1 MSSIFVIEQDLLRIF
16 QTIEDN
22 DGEITD
28 ELYEEMLIT
37 QEDLKKKLKGYH
49 AMVQRWE
56 AEVAT
61 CKAEIKRLQAIAKTK
76 ENRIEKLKNIML
88 DAVEKFGQD
97 GKTNKFIELDTVR
110 LFTRAATSV
119 NIDENRTKIFIDEFE
134 RYGRELVEQGI
145 LEDSQQVDLL
155 GVLDA
160 MNANIRAEQGENY
173 EPYTLADLTNLKLNF
188 STTLEVSDLL
198 KTSTDVL
205 STYTK
210 NRIYSTLSDSTSKT
224 DWGKRISISN
234 PEDNMSVPTVAWEV
248 KKNSLTIK

>member
-1 MSSIFVIEQDLLRIF
+1 MSSIFQIEQDLLRIF
-16 QTIEDN
+16 QIIEDN

-37 QEDLKKKLKGYH
+37 EENLKKKLKGYH

-56 AEVAT
+56 AEAAT
-61 CKAEIKRLQAIAKTK
+61 CKAEIKRLQNMAKSK
-76 ENRIEKLKNIML
+76 ETRVEKLKNIML

-110 LFTRAATSV
+110 LSTRASTSV
-119 NIDENRTKIFIDEFE
+119 NIDEKRTKIFIDEFE
-134 RYGRELVEQGI
+134 RYSRELVEQGI
-145 LEDSQQVDLL
+145 LENSQEVDLVGIL
-155 GVLDA
+155 AA
-160 MNANIRAEQGENY
+160 MNANIKAEQGENY
-173 EPYTLADLTNLKLNF
+173 EEYSLADLTNIKLSFN
-188 STTLEVSDLL
+188 TTLEISDLL

-205 STYTK
+205 KSYTN
-210 NRIYSTLSDSTSKT
+210 NRIYSTVADSTSKT

-234 PEDNMSVPTVAWEV
+234 PEDNMSIPTVAWEV